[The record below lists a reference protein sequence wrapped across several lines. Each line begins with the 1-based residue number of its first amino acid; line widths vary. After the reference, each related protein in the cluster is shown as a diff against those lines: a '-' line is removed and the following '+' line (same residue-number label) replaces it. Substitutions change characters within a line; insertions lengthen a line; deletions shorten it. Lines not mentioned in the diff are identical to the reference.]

1 VAYIPRRAG
10 PRGSDKKESS
20 TSWLSYI
27 NDLQR
32 RENPIKIPYLPVDSN
47 GTEVEDGGGAAEY
60 VSREPHLA
68 DGAPEDPAPQH
79 GVGHVQRQH
88 RHRHLHVNEF

>member
-1 VAYIPRRAG
+1 MAKLQKRAG
-10 PRGSDKKESS
+10 PRGSA
-20 TSWLSYI
+20 TSMI
-27 NDLQR
+27 NIGAED
-32 RENPIKIPYLPVDSN
+32 PIKIPCIPVDSN
-47 GTEVEDGGGAAEY
+47 GTEVEDGGRAAEY

-88 RHRHLHVNEF
+88 RHRHLHATEF